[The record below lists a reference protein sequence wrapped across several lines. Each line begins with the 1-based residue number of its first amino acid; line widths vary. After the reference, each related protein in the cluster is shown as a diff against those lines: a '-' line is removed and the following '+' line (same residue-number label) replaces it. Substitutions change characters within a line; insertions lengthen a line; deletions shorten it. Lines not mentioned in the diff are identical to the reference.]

1 MSGIGID
8 SLGKEIAKMMEEYAS
23 EVAADIKA
31 EARVVAKETVKELKK
46 TSPDGPG
53 SRKGHYKDGWASKVE
68 TENAV
73 SIGIQIYNKKKPGLT
88 HLLEKGHAK
97 RGGGRVEGI
106 PHIGPVEKQAV
117 KDYEKRLKGRLSR

>member
-31 EARVVAKETVKELKK
+31 EARAVAKETVKELKK
-46 TSPDGPG
+46 TSPDGSG

-73 SIGIQIYNKKKPGLT
+73 SIGIRIYNKKKPGLT

-106 PHIGPVEKQAV
+106 PHIGPAEKQAV
-117 KDYEKRLKGRLSR
+117 KDSEKRLKGRLSR

>member
-31 EARVVAKETVKELKK
+31 EARAVAKETVKELKK
-46 TSPDGPG
+46 TSPDGSG

-73 SIGIQIYNKKKPGLT
+73 SIGIRIYNKKKPGLT

>member
-1 MSGIGID
+1 MSGIRID

-31 EARVVAKETVKELKK
+31 EARAVAKETVKELKK

-97 RGGGRVEGI
+97 RNGGRVDGI
-106 PHIGPVEKQAV
+106 PHIKIAEKHAKEILQERIER
-117 KDYEKRLKGRLSR
+117 YL

>member
-31 EARVVAKETVKELKK
+31 EARAVAKETVKELKK

-68 TENAV
+68 SENAV
-73 SIGIQIYNKKKPGLT
+73 SIGC
-88 HLLEKGHAK
+88 LLYTS
-97 RGGGRVEGI
+97 GGGGWSDI
-106 PHIGPVEKQAV
+106 KPYYDIHTGG
-117 KDYEKRLKGRLSR
+117 KD